1 MQKWRAIVLAKKIKS
16 IDAHIF
22 TKHKFGA
29 DSDGSKFLQWADIEK
44 VIKEGYAKSGKKFLE
59 TVSEDPVTKKIFPT
73 IKVEVDMWRKIGT
86 SKQYALEYN
95 KMRIIV
101 DYEWNV
107 VSAYPIGDFS
117 IN

>member
-1 MQKWRAIVLAKKIKS
+1 
-16 IDAHIF
+16 
-22 TKHKFGA
+22 
-29 DSDGSKFLQWADIEK
+29 
-44 VIKEGYAKSGKKFLE
+44 
-59 TVSEDPVTKKIFPT
+59 
-73 IKVEVDMWRKIGT
+73 MWRKIGT